1 VTKRIDPSVERSII
15 VSRREKRPYG
25 AKLIFQVL
33 DKGFLGNLEHVTI
46 FLDDGAFVTL
56 APERQPSWEGG
67 RRFSLTLEGF
77 PTASQAEEH
86 GRRLVQGLLWTSIS
100 LNFGVRL
107 NYHTHEPT
115 TVYDR
120 LRSPGFSMFGE
131 GTTSFPP
138 GWVIDRLQAAYMLPK
153 SVDRTLLL
161 SMEIY
166 CASRLEASDRAI
178 FLSTVSALEPL
189 ANAERL
195 GFEVD
200 AFIDECLAQLDKKD
214 EIQREYRQSLHGRL
228 NELRKES
235 IRQALKR
242 VIRAKLPND
251 ASAQGIIDY
260 AYNLRS
266 QLIHRGIP
274 DDLDIDFS
282 VETRKVSS
290 ILRQLYAKE
299 LGFTIND
306 E

>member
-1 VTKRIDPSVERSII
+1 MKKQIDPSAERLMI
-15 VSRREKRPYG
+15 VSRPEKRPYG
-25 AKLIFQVL
+25 TKLIFQVI
-33 DKGFLGNLEHVTI
+33 GERVLGNLEHVTI
-46 FLDDGAFVTL
+46 FLDDGTYVTL

-107 NYHTHEPT
+107 IYNTHEPT

-120 LRSPGFSMFGE
+120 LRSFGFSMFGE
-131 GTTSFPP
+131 GTTSIPH
-138 GWVIDRLQAAYMLPK
+138 GLIIDSLQAAYMLPNP
-153 SVDRTLLL
+153 VDRTLLL
-161 SMEIY
+161 SMEIF
-166 CASRLEASDRAI
+166 CASHLEASKRTI

-189 ANAERL
+189 ANAEPL
-195 GFEVD
+195 GPEVD
-200 AFIDECLAQLDKKD
+200 AFINECLAQLEKKD
-214 EIQREYRQSLHGRL
+214 EIQPEHRQSTQGRL
-228 NELRKES
+228 NEMRNES

-242 VIRAKLPND
+242 VIRAKLPDD
-251 ASAQGIIDY
+251 ASAQAIIDY
-260 AYNLRS
+260 AYDLRS

-290 ILRQLYAKE
+290 VLRQLYARE
-299 LGFTIND
+299 LGFTVTR
-306 E
+306 